1 MTTRLAILGS
11 TGSIG
16 SQTLDVV
23 RSLPEH
29 FSVVALAAGS
39 NLDLLDEQVR
49 EFKPATV
56 STSLPCD
63 PSRYHGCEVVCEDE
77 GLNAVATHPDADMV
91 VVATTGH
98 SAIVPTLN
106 ALEAGKD
113 VALAN
118 KEVIVCAG
126 ELLIPAADAAGIEIR
141 PVDSEHS
148 AIWQC
153 LKSRGTT
160 DDIHAITLTA
170 SGGALRDTPIHQ
182 LPDVTVDQALA
193 HPNWVMGAKV
203 TIDSATLINKGL
215 EVIEAHWLFRTD
227 YDRIDVVIH
236 PQSLIHSMV
245 TYCDGSTMAQLGI
258 PDMHVPIQYALTHP
272 NRLPAPNRHL
282 NLAEMGTL
290 EFRKPDEKRFPSLPL
305 AYQAGRAGSTYPTVF
320 SAVDEVAVDAF
331 LGGEIKFGQITSLI
345 DEVLNTHQPANG
357 PLTLEAIHEADGWA
371 RSRAVSIIRQSV
383 SG

>member
-23 RSLPEH
+23 RSLPEY

-49 EFKPATV
+49 EFKPTTV
-56 STSLPCD
+56 STSTPCE
-63 PSRYHGCEVVCEDE
+63 PSRFSGCDVVCEDE
-77 GLNAVATHPDADMV
+77 GLMAVATHPDADIV

-98 SAIVPTLN
+98 SAIVPTLK
-106 ALEAGKD
+106 ALEAGKE

-118 KEVIVCAG
+118 KEVVVCAG

-141 PVDSEHS
+141 PIDSEHS

-160 DDIHAITLTA
+160 DDVQAITLTA
-170 SGGALRDTPIHQ
+170 SGGALRDLPIAQ
-182 LPDVTVDQALA
+182 LPDVTAEQALA

-203 TIDSATLINKGL
+203 TIDSATLMNKGL

-227 YDRIDVVIH
+227 YDRIDVVVH

-258 PDMHVPIQYALTHP
+258 PDMRVPIQYALSYP
-272 NRLPAPNRHL
+272 ERLPAPDRHL

-290 EFRKPDEKRFPSLPL
+290 EFRKPDEQRFPALSL
-305 AYQAGRAGSTYPTVF
+305 AYQAGRAGSTYPTVL

-331 LGGEIKFGQITSLI
+331 LAGQIRFGQITALI
-345 DEVLNTHQPANG
+345 HEILDLHHPDSG
-357 PLTLEAIHEADGWA
+357 RLTLEAIHEADDWA
-371 RSRAVSIIRQSV
+371 RSRAAEMIQRHSHA
-383 SG
+383 